1 MKSIIAAIVTCVVL
15 FGISLGA
22 THFLLPSDRPE
33 DPAATEVSEA
43 ESAESEDEA
52 SLQQMVSMPVSFRPE
67 NEVSVES
74 VLQMSESI
82 KKTEQQLIAR
92 EKEIAKQEQ
101 RVRLLFQDL
110 ETEQDELKAFSEGVD
125 QKVEMLSR
133 MNETL
138 QNTIADIDAKRAE
151 LEALQTSLGEDDESK
166 QAELDDRVKAV
177 TPWFSSVAPEQASTY
192 LKEMANNGRVE
203 FAASLLNSMPDRQK
217 SKILGA
223 MNDPLLVEQLI
234 EALRLKPKKEN

>member
-1 MKSIIAAIVTCVVL
+1 MKSIIAAVVTCVVL

-22 THFLLPSDRPE
+22 TQFLLPPENPE
-33 DPAATEVSEA
+33 DETATEVADAEA
-43 ESAESEDEA
+43 AESEDEE
-52 SLQQMVSMPVSFRPE
+52 SLQQMVSMPVTFRPD
-67 NEVSVES
+67 NDVSVES

-125 QKVEMLSR
+125 QKVDMLSR
-133 MNETL
+133 MNSTL
-138 QNTIADIDAKRAE
+138 QDTIADIDAKRAE
-151 LEALQTSLGEDDESK
+151 LEALKTSLGEDDGSK
-166 QAELDDRVKAV
+166 QEEMDDRVKAV
-177 TPWFSSVAPEQASTY
+177 TPWFASVAPEQASTY

-234 EALRLKPKKEN
+234 EALRLKPKK

>member
-1 MKSIIAAIVTCVVL
+1 MKSIIAAVVTCVVL

-22 THFLLPSDRPE
+22 THFLLPPENPE
-33 DPAATEVSEA
+33 DSATTELADTEAAEA
-43 ESAESEDEA
+43 EEDA
-52 SLQQMVSMPVSFRPE
+52 SLQQMVSMPVSLRPE
-67 NEVSVES
+67 NDVSVES

-92 EKEIAKQEQ
+92 EKDIAKQEQ
-101 RVRLLFQDL
+101 RVQLLFQDL

-133 MNETL
+133 MTDKL

-151 LEALQTSLGEDDESK
+151 LDALKTSLGEDDVSK
-166 QAELDDRVKAV
+166 QAEMDDKVKAV
-177 TPWFSSVAPEQASTY
+177 TPWFASVAPEQASTY
-192 LKEMANNGRVE
+192 LKEMANNGSVE
-203 FAASLLNSMPDRQK
+203 FAASLLDSMPDRQK

-234 EALRLKPKKEN
+234 EALRLKPKK